1 VNEISGKFL
10 NNVFIRLLSDIYG
23 LRAVFKYKIEL
34 KNKKFIAKFQVHF
47 SRFLKY
53 VASHISMH
61 NLYYIYN
68 PNLNIADLKEYLK
81 HELIKRYTPKILRA
95 VVALVRAITALVR
108 ANTALRIFNVCDNK
122 KN

>member
-1 VNEISGKFL
+1 
-10 NNVFIRLLSDIYG
+10 
-23 LRAVFKYKIEL
+23 
-34 KNKKFIAKFQVHF
+34 
-47 SRFLKY
+47 
-53 VASHISMH
+53 MH